1 MRLMPAMHISLL
13 LCIFAGIS
21 LRATPAL
28 SPTEAPESPEIR
40 DARMA
45 WFRDAHFGMFIHFG
59 LYSTYGGVWKGQVRK
74 VNNCAE
80 WMMLAAR
87 APRAE
92 YAKAA
97 QTFNPTGFDADAWI
111 QAVKNAGM
119 RYIVITTKHH
129 EGFALFRTKASP
141 YNIVDATPFGRD
153 VIAEIAAACR
163 RHGVRL
169 GLYYS
174 QNLDWY
180 HPGGGGGEWDPTHAG
195 DSEAYVRNIA
205 IPQLRELMTNYGT
218 VDLLW
223 YDIANGVVSGDNAWR
238 IHQMVHRLQPNIVV
252 NNRLGRGTPY
262 DVQTPENF
270 IPATGIPGKDWESCI
285 SMNNSWGYAADDH
298 NWKST
303 RELLH
308 RLADITSKGGNMLL
322 NMGPDGS
329 GRMPEEALR
338 RLREMGD
345 WLRTNGEAIYETRA
359 AVFPQTPSWGRFTL
373 RHGADGN
380 DTLYAIVFDPP
391 ASGELLLPGLTTPI
405 RSAYRLDNGKK
416 LPLKVRQGAP
426 SGPSIVMDK
435 EVGALQDFVIAI
447 TLDGQARVSEAIAPD
462 AEGAFVLLPRLAKC
476 HGGMRVEEINITGLD
491 GSHTSE
497 EHLGYWLSPSAG
509 AQWSFHSHQ
518 PAKYTVEL
526 RYAAPEAS
534 AGSAIA
540 LVVGEQSLPF
550 IVRPTGSWNRFTS
563 VNLGEVSLPAGT
575 HTLSLRLDKLQ
586 GEAPC
591 NVGILRLKPVP

>member
-1 MRLMPAMHISLL
+1 
-13 LCIFAGIS
+13 
-21 LRATPAL
+21 
-28 SPTEAPESPEIR
+28 
-40 DARMA
+40 
-45 WFRDAHFGMFIHFG
+45 
-59 LYSTYGGVWKGQVRK
+59 
-74 VNNCAE
+74 
-80 WMMLAAR
+80 
-87 APRAE
+87 
-92 YAKAA
+92 
-97 QTFNPTGFDADAWI
+97 
-111 QAVKNAGM
+111 
-119 RYIVITTKHH
+119 
-129 EGFALFRTKASP
+129 
-141 YNIVDATPFGRD
+141 
-153 VIAEIAAACR
+153 
-163 RHGVRL
+163 
-169 GLYYS
+169 
-174 QNLDWY
+174 
-180 HPGGGGGEWDPTHAG
+180 
-195 DSEAYVRNIA
+195 
-205 IPQLRELMTNYGT
+205 
-218 VDLLW
+218 
-223 YDIANGVVSGDNAWR
+223 
-238 IHQMVHRLQPNIVV
+238 
-252 NNRLGRGTPY
+252 
-262 DVQTPENF
+262 
-270 IPATGIPGKDWESCI
+270 
-285 SMNNSWGYAADDH
+285 
-298 NWKST
+298 
-303 RELLH
+303 
-308 RLADITSKGGNMLL
+308 MLL

-345 WLRTNGEAIYETRA
+345 WLRTNGEAIYGTRA

-435 EVGALQDFVIAI
+435 EVGALQDFVVAI

-509 AQWSFHSHQ
+509 AQWSFRSHQ

-540 LVVGEQSLPF
+540 LVIGEQSLPF

-591 NVGILRLKPVP
+591 NVGILRFKPIP